1 MNECYGCRCLTTKM
15 NRLMCIV
22 IYLFATS
29 SFAYVATASG
39 ELTTSPENNNMMSVH
54 PVGRQERDSP
64 TGRPTTV
71 GEYVAT
77 TPKIDISSKKA
88 PSRYVC
94 VCMCVYC
101 IWG

>member
-1 MNECYGCRCLTTKM
+1 MNECGCRCLTTKM

-29 SFAYVATASG
+29 SLFAYVAAASG
-39 ELTTSPENNNMMSVH
+39 ELTASPENNNMMSVH

-77 TPKIDISSKKA
+77 TPKIDISSTKA
-88 PSRYVC
+88 PSRYIC
-94 VCMCVYC
+94 V
-101 IWG
+101 